1 MILVLAPNV
10 HSVQASALIVD
21 LQLSASHIAHMLH
34 NYLRPTTIYFR
45 LLLHLS
51 PSASTVEGSRVPT
64 KCCALWLSI
73 ISRASFSFCYQ
84 HKIILIATPII
95 VLHVLIIKTKRDR
108 LMEREILNTRI
119 MNHTI
124 ANYSLTSRPIYTPN
138 H

>member
-1 MILVLAPNV
+1 VILVLGPNV
-10 HSVQASALIVD
+10 HSVQASALTMY
-21 LQLSASHIAHMLH
+21 LQLSASHIAHILH
-34 NYLRPTTIYFR
+34 SYLRLTKIYFR

-73 ISRASFSFCYQ
+73 ISRASFSFCYR

-108 LMEREILNTRI
+108 IMEEILNTRI

-124 ANYSLTSRPIYTPN
+124 ANYSLTSRLIYAPN